1 MSPSLLFCVVL
12 AYFGVLFTV
21 ARLASRNAT
30 SESFFNGNKNS
41 NWVVVAVG
49 MIGTSLS
56 GVTFVSVPGLVG
68 ESGFMYFQLLLGQLL
83 GYLVVAFVFLPIFYR
98 FNLTSIYAYLGIRLG
113 PTSRAC
119 GAWLFLVSRCIGASA
134 RLYLV
139 IIILQE
145 SILDGLNVSYWF
157 SAAATIGLIVLY
169 TYQGG
174 VKTIIWTDLLQTALM
189 LTGLVAGAAFLM
201 DALHLSILD
210 SYRQMEARGL
220 ARIFSYDVNSGYFWL
235 KQLIAG
241 MLISIAM
248 TGMDQEMMQKN
259 ISVKSLRDSQ
269 KNMVSLALAMTGV
282 VFVFLFLGGLL
293 CLFADGT
300 GLAAAGDRIFPAVVF
315 NHMPEVMQLVFVIAL
330 ISALFPSADGALT
343 ALTSSFCIDIARLDQ
358 QSTWT
363 DQMRLAFRRK
373 VQLSFAA
380 VIFIL
385 LVILKLVDSHSIVN
399 LILRLAAITYGPL
412 LGLFCFAVFTSRSIA
427 DRKVPLVVCAVPV
440 VCFLLDEF
448 QTRLFGAYRIGLE
461 MLAINGALTFVGLWS
476 ISDRHLPR
484 LSDAKTVFQGSS
496 VQDN

>member
-1 MSPSLLFCVVL
+1 MSSSILFCVVL

-30 SESFFNGNKNS
+30 SESFFHGNKNS
-41 NWVVVAVG
+41 NWVVVAFG

-68 ESGFMYFQLLLGQLL
+68 QSGFMYFQILLGQLL
-83 GYLVVAFVFLPIFYR
+83 GYLVVAFVLLPVFYK

-119 GAWLFLVSRCIGASA
+119 GAWLFLLSRCIGASA

-145 SILDGLNVSYWF
+145 FILDGLNVSYWF
-157 SAAATIGLIVLY
+157 SSAATIGLIVLY
-169 TYQGG
+169 TYQAG

-189 LTGLVAGAAFLM
+189 LGGLVAGAAYLLN
-201 DALHLSILD
+201 ALDLSIVD
-210 SYRQMEARGL
+210 SYRQMEAKGL
-220 ARIFSYDVNSGYFWL
+220 ARVFSHDVDSSYFWP
-235 KQLIAG
+235 KQLLAG

-269 KNMVSLALAMTGV
+269 KNVVTLALAMTAV

-293 CLFADGT
+293 SLFAEGAGMT
-300 GLAAAGDRIFPAVVF
+300 AAGDRIFPAVVF
-315 NHMPEVMQLVFVIAL
+315 QHMPQVMQLVFVIAL

-343 ALTSSFCIDIARLDQ
+343 ALTSSYCMDIARMDQ
-358 QSTWT
+358 RTDWT

-373 VQLSFAA
+373 VQLIFAV
-380 VIFIL
+380 VIFLL
-385 LVILKLVDSHSIVN
+385 LVVLKLIDSQSIVN

-412 LGLFCFAVFTSRSIA
+412 LGLFCFAMFTSRSIA
-427 DRKVPLVVCAVPV
+427 DRKVPLVVLSVPV
-440 VCFLLDEF
+440 LCFLLDEF
-448 QTRLFGAYRIGLE
+448 QSHLFGAYRIGLE
-461 MLAINGALTFVGLWS
+461 MLAINGTLTLAGLLA
-476 ISDRHLPR
+476 ISDRPLARQDGAAAFPLPDRLPR
-484 LSDAKTVFQGSS
+484 
-496 VQDN
+496 